1 MTPNGGQA
9 PTQVNNKH
17 FLLQVHLELS
27 RTFHKGDGTLS
38 SS

>member
-9 PTQVNNKH
+9 PTQVNKH

-27 RTFHKGDGTLS
+27 RTFHKGDGILS